1 MRHSVLLVAALLLF
15 GSAPAASAQVSAQ
28 VNADSIEQRA
38 LRDFHGADLE
48 GKDGPLAKADLSLLR
63 LYHQHRTLAAQDR
76 TGALEP
82 PMPGMQVADG
92 AIVVDA
98 IANGDPDRL
107 VDDFRGL
114 GASNVAS
121 SGRLVSARLPI
132 SAIAEAAQLSSL
144 QSLRASI
151 AQTNTGGGVP
161 PAPPTAADTDTT
173 VQSAKSAETGAGGSG
188 LSMSF
193 IIGAIVFVF
202 IGGAAFAVY
211 MQRKGMPQ

>member
-1 MRHSVLLVAALLLF
+1 MHHSVLLAAALLLL
-15 GSAPAASAQVSAQ
+15 GGAHAAMAQ
-28 VNADSIEQRA
+28 VNTDSVEQRA

-76 TGALEP
+76 TEALEP
-82 PMPGMQVADG
+82 PMPGMRVADG

-98 IANGDPDRL
+98 IANGAPDRL
-107 VDDFRGL
+107 VDDFRSL

-132 SAIAEAAQLSSL
+132 SAIAEAAQLGSL

-151 AQTNTGGGVP
+151 AQTNTGGSVQPVP
-161 PAPPTAADTDTT
+161 PAAADPDTT
-173 VQSAKSAETGAGGSG
+173 VQSSEPASAADGSG

>member
-1 MRHSVLLVAALLLF
+1 MHRSVLLAAALFLF
-15 GSAPAASAQVSAQ
+15 GSAPVASAQ
-28 VNADSIEQRA
+28 VNADSTEQRA

-92 AIVVDA
+92 AVVVDA
-98 IANGDPDRL
+98 IATGDPERL

-114 GASNVAS
+114 DASNVAS

-151 AQTNTGGGVP
+151 AQTNTGGGGP
-161 PAPPTAADTDTT
+161 PAPPAADTDTT
-173 VQSAKSAETGAGGSG
+173 VQSAPSAESGAGGSG